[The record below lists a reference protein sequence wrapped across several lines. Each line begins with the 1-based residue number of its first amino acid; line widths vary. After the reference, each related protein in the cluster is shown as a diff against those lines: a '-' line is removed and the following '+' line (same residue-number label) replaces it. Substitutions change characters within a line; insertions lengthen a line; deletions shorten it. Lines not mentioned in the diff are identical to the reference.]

1 MESKGSQIQKVDL
14 NNVSVVP
21 ASLQLTLKNLNC
33 ICLIIAKIILLLAL
47 STELE
52 LGFWFEIKCA
62 LIKAKIVDPFM
73 CVLQTLVV

>member
-52 LGFWFEIKCA
+52 LGF
-62 LIKAKIVDPFM
+62 
-73 CVLQTLVV
+73 